1 MNRARNTVQLQKIR
15 EYLSGVKSHPN
26 AETVFNAVKKGI
38 PSVTLA
44 TVYRNLNKLA
54 DSGEILRL
62 EVNGEYRFDAD
73 KSMHQHAVCTECGG
87 ILDFMDVKLGEE
99 MLKKFKSKE
108 FMAEKVKIFY
118 EGKCRKCSSKK

>member
-1 MNRARNTVQLQKIR
+1 MAEARNTVQLQKIR
-15 EYLSGVKSHPN
+15 EYLYSVKSHPN
-26 AETVFNAVKKGI
+26 AETVFNAVKKSV

-62 EVNGEYRFDAD
+62 EVDGEYRFDAD
-73 KSMHQHAVCTECGG
+73 KSRHRHAVCKECGRIMDLPYIG
-87 ILDFMDVKLGEE
+87 IGPQLIKEFD
-99 MLKKFKSKE
+99 SKE
-108 FMAEKVKIFY
+108 FIPETVKILY